1 MLEKHQTDLTS
12 LKNNINDK
20 IANLVDTDMTNSYD
34 QPLKEFKIIID
45 KIKDNNLITEKEF
58 EWLNAQK
65 EWINDSFPEK
75 EKNFILDSFLNF
87 YSSIKLKR
95 PLVYFV
101 QPMENAF
108 KSEKTH
114 YP

>member
-1 MLEKHQTDLTS
+1 MLEKHQTDLIS
-12 LKNNINDK
+12 LKNNINYE
-20 IANLVDTDMTNSYD
+20 IANSVDTDMKKSYA
-34 QPLKEFKIIID
+34 QPFKEFKTIID
-45 KIKDNNLITEKEF
+45 KIKDNNLIAEKDF
-58 EWLNAQK
+58 EWLDKQK
-65 EWINDSFPEK
+65 EWIIDSFPEK
-75 EKNFILDSFLNF
+75 EKKFILDSFLNF

>member
-1 MLEKHQTDLTS
+1 MLEKHQTDLIS
-12 LKNNINDK
+12 LKNNINYE
-20 IANLVDTDMTNSYD
+20 IANSVDTDMKKSYA
-34 QPLKEFKIIID
+34 QPFKEFKTIID
-45 KIKDNNLITEKEF
+45 KIKDNNLIAEKDF
-58 EWLNAQK
+58 EWLDKQK

>member
-1 MLEKHQTDLTS
+1 MLEKHQTDLIS
-12 LKNNINDK
+12 LKNNINYE
-20 IANLVDTDMTNSYD
+20 IANSVDTDMKKSYA
-34 QPLKEFKIIID
+34 QPFKGFKTIID
-45 KIKDNNLITEKEF
+45 KIKDNNLIAEKDV
-58 EWLNAQK
+58 EWLDKQK

>member
-12 LKNNINDK
+12 LKNNINYE
-20 IANLVDTDMTNSYD
+20 IANSVDTDMKKSYA
-34 QPLKEFKIIID
+34 QPFKEFKTIID
-45 KIKDNNLITEKEF
+45 KIKDNNLIAEKDF
-58 EWLNAQK
+58 EWLDKQK

>member
-1 MLEKHQTDLTS
+1 MLEKHQTELTS

-20 IANLVDTDMTNSYD
+20 IANLVDTDMKKSYA
-34 QPLKEFKIIID
+34 QTLKQFRKIID
-45 KIKDNNLITEKEF
+45 KIKDNNLIIEEEF
-58 EWLNAQK
+58 EWLNAQEK
-65 EWINDSFPEK
+65 WINDSFSEK
-75 EKNFILDSFLNF
+75 EKKFILDHFLNF

-95 PLVYFV
+95 PLAYFV